1 MISAPATGGEYMAEQ
16 QITPGTKLQ
25 VAFDVPMGQKT
36 DFNMLAT
43 YKEDLDE
50 AYFLMSAPVLAGKP
64 LLMDENQK
72 LLLQYKV
79 GDVDKYPVVIWLD
92 GDDPECV
99 DKIIGGAVEFGFDF
113 DSSETD
119 DSSLFVKFVQDI
131 ADTLNGNDPISASG
145 NEAPDYYKDHEVTWS
160 SRRNQKSSPAGDGD
174 M

>member
-1 MISAPATGGEYMAEQ
+1 MISALATRGEYMAEQ

-43 YKEDLDE
+43 YKENLDE
-50 AYFLMSAPVLAGKP
+50 AYFLMSAPMLAGKP

-72 LLLQYKV
+72 LLLQYQV
-79 GDVDKYPVVIWLD
+79 GDVDKYTVVIWLD

-131 ADTLNGNDPISASG
+131 ADTLTGNDPISASG
-145 NEAPDYYKDHEVTWS
+145 NEAPDYYKEHNVTRS
-160 SRRNQKSSPAGDGD
+160 NRRNQKNSPTGDGNK
-174 M
+174 

>member
-50 AYFLMSAPVLAGKP
+50 AYFLMSAPMLAGKP
-64 LLMDENQK
+64 LIMDENQK
-72 LLLQYKV
+72 LLLQYQV
-79 GDVDKYPVVIWLD
+79 GDVDKYTVVIWLD

-131 ADTLNGNDPISASG
+131 ADTLTGNDPISASG
-145 NEAPDYYKDHEVTWS
+145 NEAPDYYKEHNVTRS
-160 SRRNQKSSPAGDGD
+160 NRRNQKNSPTGDGNK
-174 M
+174 

>member
-1 MISAPATGGEYMAEQ
+1 MAEQ

-50 AYFLMSAPVLAGKP
+50 AYFLMSAPVLADKP

-72 LLLQYKV
+72 LLLQYQV
-79 GDVDKYPVVIWLD
+79 GDVDKCPVVIWLD

-119 DSSLFVKFVQDI
+119 DSSLFV
-131 ADTLNGNDPISASG
+131 
-145 NEAPDYYKDHEVTWS
+145 
-160 SRRNQKSSPAGDGD
+160 
-174 M
+174 

>member
-1 MISAPATGGEYMAEQ
+1 MAEQ
-16 QITPGTKLQ
+16 QITSGTKLQ

-43 YKEDLDE
+43 YKGDLDE
-50 AYFLMSAPVLAGKP
+50 AYFLLSAPMLAGKP

-72 LLLQYKV
+72 LLLQYQV
-79 GDVDKYPVVIWLD
+79 GDVDKYTVVIWLD

-131 ADTLNGNDPISASG
+131 ADTLTGNDPISASG
-145 NEAPDYYKDHEVTWS
+145 NEAPDYYKEHNVTRS
-160 SRRNQKSSPAGDGD
+160 NRRNQKNSPTGDGNK
-174 M
+174 

>member
-1 MISAPATGGEYMAEQ
+1 MAEQ

-50 AYFLMSAPVLAGKP
+50 AYFLMSAPMLAGKP

-79 GDVDKYPVVIWLD
+79 GEETFVLAGYP
-92 GDDPECV
+92 E
-99 DKIIGGAVEFGFDF
+99 AVEKKASAPTGKCAKSP
-113 DSSETD
+113 SSAAL
-119 DSSLFVKFVQDI
+119 SSAATSVL
-131 ADTLNGNDPISASG
+131 
-145 NEAPDYYKDHEVTWS
+145 
-160 SRRNQKSSPAGDGD
+160 RSPCA
-174 M
+174 